1 MRRLSCAVAS
11 LAVTT
16 FLAACAPPPPVRN
29 DAGPADGAHGTGI
42 TFFGDAR
49 LGVAYGPDPRDGKT
63 RTRIVAE

>member
-16 FLAACAPPPPVRN
+16 VLAACAPPPVQN
-29 DAGPADGAHGTGI
+29 DAGPADGARGTGI

-49 LGVAYGPDPRDGKT
+49 LGVAYGPYPRDGKT